1 MERYEDKALCNL
13 VNEAKEM
20 LDSLHE
26 KRDHAHE
33 ISEYWRNYGN
43 TVGYVDDS
51 DETIINAVET
61 IQEMWEGHYEDL
73 EEMSEYWSSF
83 INRFE
88 NLTKNIAKIN
98 EQYKDILAISF
109 IIAYPNEN
117 SIVIKQYNCLAFRR
131 ECKRICKFLL
141 NSNYKIGV
149 NYDDCMTFNIRC
161 SDETDASELLHKIGM
176 FINGKEGE

>member
-20 LDSLHE
+20 LDLLHE
-26 KRDHAHE
+26 KQDRAHE
-33 ISEYWRNYGN
+33 ISEYWRNYGDTN
-43 TVGYVDDS
+43 GYTDYS
-51 DETIINAVET
+51 VET
-61 IQEMWEGHYEDL
+61 IQEMWEEHYEDF
-73 EEMSEYWSSF
+73 EEMSECWSSF
-83 INRFE
+83 IDRFE

-98 EQYKDILAISF
+98 EQYKDVIAISF
-109 IIAYPNEN
+109 IIAYPNED
-117 SIVIKQYNCLAFRR
+117 SIMIKQYNCLAFRR

-161 SDETDASELLHKIGM
+161 TDETDASKLSHKIEM
-176 FINGKEGE
+176 FINDEENYKEGE